1 MRLTQN
7 KRTQYC
13 GMVML
18 PQKVALCYSWLHD
31 FKLGNNIYIYVYTL
45 FFINVS
51 FSRFSGLKPIFPQ
64 NVLFLVAAFLL
75 KLLMLHLI
83 KHVSLGF
90 TIYHLRL

>member
-31 FKLGNNIYIYVYTL
+31 FKLGNNIYIYIYIYIYTRY
-45 FFINVS
+45 
-51 FSRFSGLKPIFPQ
+51 FS
-64 NVLFLVAAFLL
+64 
-75 KLLMLHLI
+75 
-83 KHVSLGF
+83 
-90 TIYHLRL
+90 